1 MVCID
6 WRNASAVTS
15 AVVAVLNLVGTLGSN
30 RCVLVDAYAVTAG
43 LIYSSVEVSTN
54 GFASTLELSQLAVMR
69 NSGCGV
75 LTWTMPTPFLMASPI
90 PLLE

>member
-1 MVCID
+1 M
-6 WRNASAVTS
+6 TS

-54 GFASTLELSQLAVMR
+54 GFASTL
-69 NSGCGV
+69 G
-75 LTWTMPTPFLMASPI
+75 
-90 PLLE
+90 